1 MAINVTESTV
11 KSLQA
16 LVHDAF
22 ETNSI
27 LDRVKTVMTTT
38 LAFPVFGNYVHML
51 AHKYALDIGDGVGDL
66 LEDYNEPVEYG
77 NIPKHINNYATVQ
90 NAIDEVYNSVLTYQ
104 NELNESAKIAH
115 DNMDLH
121 IYEGLMQIIEKHNQ
135 YVKQVILWKDITDRY
150 GDSPSLDVHSEHYNI
165 LGD

>member
-1 MAINVTESTV
+1 MAINVTDETV
-11 KSLQA
+11 KTLQA

-22 ETNSI
+22 ETNAI

-51 AHKYALDIGDGVGDL
+51 AHKYAINIGDGVGDL

-77 NIPKHINNYATVQ
+77 NIPPHINNYSDIQ
-90 NAIDEVYNSVLTYQ
+90 SAIDEVYNSVLTYQ
-104 NELNESAKIAH
+104 NELNQSAKIAF
-115 DNMDLH
+115 DNMDTH
-121 IYEGLMQIIEKHNQ
+121 IYEGLLNIIEEHNK

-150 GDSPSLDVHSEHYNI
+150 KNSPSLDVHSEHYNI